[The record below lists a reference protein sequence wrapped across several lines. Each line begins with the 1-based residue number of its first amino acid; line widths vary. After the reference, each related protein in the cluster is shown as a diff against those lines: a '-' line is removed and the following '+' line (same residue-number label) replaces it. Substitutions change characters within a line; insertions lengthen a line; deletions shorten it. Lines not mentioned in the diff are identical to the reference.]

1 MTDMDS
7 RLRWLP
13 KIAAIALMSVSPFA
27 SASPPDATA
36 YQITVDHA
44 GVTTSGGVLAL
55 QEAPRWSVQL
65 SGPSSYPIIAGG
77 GVFVTSVSDTGSPYG
92 TRLYAFDAQTGA
104 QLWTPIEL
112 PGTYRWSALTYDG
125 GTLFA
130 LNFDGLLRTFSATTG
145 LPGWSVQLPGQYAF
159 SAAPTASNGV
169 VYVSGAGS
177 GGTLYAVDETNG
189 TILWARSV
197 ANGDQS
203 SPAVGPNGV
212 YVVYSCPNIF
222 AFDLSGNPLWHY
234 PDPEQCSGG
243 GGKTAVYAGGR
254 LYARD
259 PANGGFILDALTG
272 QLVGSFTAGTAP
284 AVTATTG
291 YHVYQGNLFAMDLAT
306 GAQKWRFAGDDSLSS
321 APLVID
327 QTVIVGSGAGK
338 LYGVNAA
345 TGNVTWQVTTGDS
358 IPAPDEQNV
367 SQPLTG
373 LAAANGLLVVPT
385 SNKLFAY
392 SLFGPPSAPTG
403 LTATSQQQAVL
414 LNWTAAMGAASYNV
428 YMGTAS
434 GAESATALQTAIN
447 GTSTTVRGL
456 APGIR
461 YYFIVKAVN
470 SDGISGSS
478 NEASAT
484 PTGKK
489 KDGGGA
495 VDGLTLGALLG
506 ALGLAMRRR
515 RSRW

>member
-1 MTDMDS
+1 
-7 RLRWLP
+7 
-13 KIAAIALMSVSPFA
+13 V
-27 SASPPDATA
+27 
-36 YQITVDHA
+36 H
-44 GVTTSGGVLAL
+44 
-55 QEAPRWSVQL
+55 E
-65 SGPSSYPIIAGG
+65 
-77 GVFVTSVSDTGSPYG
+77 
-92 TRLYAFDAQTGA
+92 
-104 QLWTPIEL
+104 
-112 PGTYRWSALTYDG
+112 
-125 GTLFA
+125 
-130 LNFDGLLRTFSATTG
+130 
-145 LPGWSVQLPGQYAF
+145 
-159 SAAPTASNGV
+159 
-169 VYVSGAGS
+169 
-177 GGTLYAVDETNG
+177 
-189 TILWARSV
+189 
-197 ANGDQS
+197 
-203 SPAVGPNGV
+203 
-212 YVVYSCPNIF
+212 
-222 AFDLSGNPLWHY
+222 
-234 PDPEQCSGG
+234 
-243 GGKTAVYAGGR
+243 
-254 LYARD
+254 
-259 PANGGFILDALTG
+259 
-272 QLVGSFTAGTAP
+272 
-284 AVTATTG
+284 
-291 YHVYQGNLFAMDLAT
+291 GNLFAVDLAA
-306 GAQKWRFAGDDSLSS
+306 GVQKWRFAGDNSLSS

-338 LYGVNAA
+338 LYGVDAA
-345 TGNVTWQVTTGDS
+345 TGSVTWQVTTGDS

-385 SNKLFAY
+385 SNQLFAY

-456 APGIR
+456 TPGIR

-484 PTGKK
+484 TTGKK

-515 RSRW
+515 REF